1 MRWVNG
7 QKCYGKVCL
16 CCFADPETGKPTLV
30 FFEVVAPSKS
40 QDAPGLKKATI
51 NTFQRNYLES
61 VIEIACF
68 FVRQCFSELQ
78 KIFWVDQ
85 IFSS

>member
-1 MRWVNG
+1 MEKYV
-7 QKCYGKVCL
+7 YVA
-16 CCFADPETGKPTLV
+16 FADPETGKRTLV

-40 QDAPGLKKATI
+40 QNAPGLKKATI

-78 KIFWVDQ
+78 KIFWIDQ